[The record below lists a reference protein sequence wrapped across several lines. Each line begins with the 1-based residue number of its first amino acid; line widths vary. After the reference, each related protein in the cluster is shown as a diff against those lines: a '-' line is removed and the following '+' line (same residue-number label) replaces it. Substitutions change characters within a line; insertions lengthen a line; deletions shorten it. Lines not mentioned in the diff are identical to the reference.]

1 MRRPTNR
8 DTLWRAVAEMTLG
21 VTVQHAYAWS
31 MMWSRL
37 PNKAQTAMYRGD
49 QVLKQ
54 LRSDLEAEMFQRGG
68 PQDITVFYPRNREP
82 GRRYPQPIHIG
93 GRYPALPEQEWREIA
108 EEVDKCTA
116 SMDVLIKFL
125 SGHVGAKILDR
136 AIKYQDII
144 LREKMA
150 LEPYARK
157 HIGFWSV
164 LYPRGGVP

>member
-1 MRRPTNR
+1 MNS
-8 DTLWRAVAEMTLG
+8 DTLWRAVGDLTLA
-21 VTVQHAYAWS
+21 VSDQHAFAWS
-31 MMWSRL
+31 MLWTRL
-37 PNKAQTAMYRGD
+37 PNKAHTPMARGD
-49 QVLKQ
+49 RIIVD
-54 LRSDLEAEMFQRGG
+54 LRSDLESEMFRGGG
-68 PQDITVFYPRNREP
+68 PQDLDVFYPRNLGPGRRYVYTPRP
-82 GRRYPQPIHIG
+82 GRRYPPLNI
-93 GRYPALPEQEWREIA
+93 QEWREIA
-108 EEVDKCTA
+108 EELDKCTA